1 MVTVMTELTLKIE
14 NLVTFTEAS
23 RRLGVS
29 RSTVYNMV
37 VRYKLHPVAIGRNRY
52 LLSNEVELLKVRLQ
66 NKKAKPKRLDKV

>member
-14 NLVTFTEAS
+14 NLVTFTEAA

-37 VRYKLHPVAIGRNRY
+37 ARYKLHPVAIGHNRY
-52 LLSNEVELLKVRLQ
+52 LLSNELEFLRVRLQ
-66 NKKAKPKRLDKV
+66 NKKAQRDCRLA